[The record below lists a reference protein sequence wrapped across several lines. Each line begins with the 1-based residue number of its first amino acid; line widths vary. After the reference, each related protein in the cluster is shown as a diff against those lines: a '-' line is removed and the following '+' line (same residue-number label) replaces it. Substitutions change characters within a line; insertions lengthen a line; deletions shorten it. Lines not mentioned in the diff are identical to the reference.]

1 MRTAFKD
8 LTSGTTAGPEN
19 APLKMWSL
27 TGPDW
32 GNKMCVAHRF
42 APGADASPALAGLPD
57 GLCPVPHWGYCVKG
71 QLTVRYGDG
80 TEEVLQAGDLFYWP
94 AGHTFFTDDDAGEDC
109 EVIEFSEL
117 ADVKAMQEGAER
129 HK

>member
-1 MRTAFKD
+1 MRTALKD
-8 LTSGTTAGPEN
+8 LTSQPNGGPKN

-42 APGADASPALAGLPD
+42 APGADATPALAGLPD

-71 QLTVRYGDG
+71 RLTVRYGDG

-117 ADVKAMQEGAER
+117 ADVEAMQEAMED
-129 HK
+129 HT